1 LLGGTFGLAMIA
13 FFTQNAFAAAS
24 GNSNLPDGL
33 LFGGGSAALQQL
45 GLEMFAMVIVL
56 VVVFVI
62 SYVSM
67 WLIGLAM
74 HGITTDY
81 RKE

>member
-1 LLGGTFGLAMIA
+1 MIG

-33 LFGGGSAALQQL
+33 LFGGGFAAVQQL
-45 GLEMFAMVIVL
+45 GLEIFAIAIVL
-56 VVVFVI
+56 AVVFII
-62 SYVSM
+62 SFVSM

-81 RKE
+81 GKE